1 MTRHGH
7 FIVLTHEDRIRVQ
20 FALEAGVV
28 VDFVVQ
34 YEAEIQD
41 QWRVIL
47 RYDLAHGFLHRDR
60 PDPLG
65 ELTRKEPVPY
75 GTLAGAMTE
84 AIREIKTNWSEY
96 RRWYE
101 GRLK

>member
-1 MTRHGH
+1 MKRSY
-7 FIVLTHEDRIRVQ
+7 FILLTHQDRIRVQ
-20 FALEAGVV
+20 FTRDKGVI

-41 QWRVIL
+41 RWHPVV

-60 PDPLG
+60 LDPQG

-75 GTLAGAMTE
+75 GSLSDAMTE
-84 AIREIKTNWSEY
+84 AIRDLKVNWPEY
-96 RRWYE
+96 RRWYKE
-101 GRLK
+101 RLP